1 MMPTETKFFS
11 LDENKQ
17 VLQKLLL
24 TLADDVK
31 ENGQAIACA
40 PHLRSIL
47 RYMTDYADDFEQHS
61 QQNIEWIG
69 KPFISAAQKI
79 QANDQGEFSS
89 ESIQKLFVMAYRFF
103 CEVEFWTT
111 RDSDSEFS
119 LPRSSV
125 ETFVEE
131 TLDTFSPDVKRD
143 LRWAHYTMPSHIV
156 KTMLNPNLQSI
167 KDFNKRYKSAS
178 ELKEKWDAEVEEKQ
192 EKVNALKAQLDNLE
206 TGYNFVGLEHG
217 FRQLRDQKT
226 KEKCWAFWSIVCLG
240 LVAIAPVGVELCF
253 IFKNKDALDAY
264 QQRLLLGLLPLL
276 TLEVLLVY
284 FFRIVL
290 AHFRSIKAQLLQLEL
305 RSSLCQFVESYAKF
319 ASDIKKQDESALEKF
334 ENQIFSGLISSEENL
349 PSTFDGTEQLAKLIK
364 SIKGSS

>member
-1 MMPTETKFFS
+1 MMLTETKFFS
-11 LDENKQ
+11 LAENKQ
-17 VLQKLLL
+17 VLQKLLR
-24 TLADDVK
+24 TLPDDAK

-40 PHLRSIL
+40 SHLRSIL
-47 RYMTDYADDFEQHS
+47 KEMTDHAVDFEQHC
-61 QQNIEWIG
+61 QQNIQWIG
-69 KPFISAAQKI
+69 KDFISAAQRI

-89 ESIQKLFVMAYRFF
+89 ESIQKLFVMAYRFL
-103 CEVEFWTT
+103 CEVDFWMARDPYSEFWLT
-111 RDSDSEFS
+111 
-119 LPRSSV
+119 RSSV

-131 TLDTFSPDVKRD
+131 NLDTFSPDLKRR
-143 LRWAHYTMPSHIV
+143 LVWAHYIMPAHII

-167 KDFNKRYKSAS
+167 KDFNERYDSAS
-178 ELKEKWDAEVEEKQ
+178 KLKADWDAEVEEKQ
-192 EKVNALKAQLDNLE
+192 ERVNALRAQLDKLE
-206 TGYNFVGLEHG
+206 TEYNFVGLEHG
-217 FRQLRDQKT
+217 FRKLIKQK
-226 KEKCWAFWSIVCLG
+226 KWEKFWAFCSILCLG
-240 LVAIAPVGVELCF
+240 LLAIAPVSVELWF
-253 IFKNKDALDAY
+253 IFKNKDVLDTY

-305 RSSLCQFVESYAKF
+305 RSSLCQFVESYATF
-319 ASDIKKQDESALEKF
+319 VSDIKTKNASALEKF